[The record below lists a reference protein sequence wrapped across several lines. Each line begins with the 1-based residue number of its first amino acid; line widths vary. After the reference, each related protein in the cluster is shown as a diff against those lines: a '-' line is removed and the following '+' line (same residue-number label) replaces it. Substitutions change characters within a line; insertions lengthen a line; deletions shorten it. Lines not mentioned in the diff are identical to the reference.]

1 MDFALFMERYGY
13 KILLVFFVSV
23 AITVMVFPWAVA
35 TFEVFKT
42 GGVGAVGL
50 LVAIF
55 TALMLAW
62 LGYRALFGRISET
75 IYASRQSPTKKE
87 VKRIEDTGK
96 E

>member
-13 KILLVFFVSV
+13 KILLVFLVSV

-35 TFEVFKT
+35 TFEIFKT

-55 TALMLAW
+55 TALMIVW
-62 LGYRALFGRISET
+62 LGYGPLFGRISEM
-75 IYASRQSPTKKE
+75 IYASRQSPTKKD
-87 VKRIEDTGK
+87 VKKIEDTGK
-96 E
+96 